1 MDYCVDSRVSQFL
14 FFWPGVMEM
23 LNSCPVPL
31 LASWALT
38 DLELNEHH
46 ILLQLVQLCEQLL
59 SHQQSSYVTV
69 NVADVCHRYTNKLSN
84 ILRSSEGGCVFQI
97 HFPGQVLQVSLTS
110 KKGIFF
116 FCLVVINILTSTI
129 LCGQRLGEEDASPTA
144 LPNPFAGIV
153 AGCPVLPGGVL
164 YWSICAE
171 RLPSCGLVPIRVC
184 KRPCS
189 HPTFLIRLQGCFSI
203 FLVSADAQP
212 ATGTEAAARWNKPLP
227 AKLHIFCCHDIK
239 WDALAFCV
247 HGCNKAEL
255 KASFRLM
262 ASKAKM
268 SFCSLDFL

>member
-31 LASWALT
+31 LASWVLT

-116 FCLVVINILTSTI
+116 F
-129 LCGQRLGEEDASPTA
+129 
-144 LPNPFAGIV
+144 
-153 AGCPVLPGGVL
+153 
-164 YWSICAE
+164 
-171 RLPSCGLVPIRVC
+171 LPSSDQHFDIH
-184 KRPCS
+184 
-189 HPTFLIRLQGCFSI
+189 HPVWSEVRGRRREPHC
-203 FLVSADAQP
+203 P
-212 ATGTEAAARWNKPLP
+212 AKPLCRYCRWLPCAPRWCFVLKHLCRKAAIVWPCPHPCVQEALLTPYLPYPSPGMFFHFPRLCWCP
-227 AKLHIFCCHDIK
+227 ACHRD
-239 WDALAFCV
+239 WGCSTLEQALASQTAYF
-247 HGCNKAEL
+247 L
-255 KASFRLM
+255 LPWY
-262 ASKAKM
+262 KM
-268 SFCSLDFL
+268 RCSGFLCTWL

>member
-1 MDYCVDSRVSQFL
+1 MDYCVASRVSQFL

-31 LASWALT
+31 LASWVLT

-171 RLPSCGLVPIRVC
+171 RLPSCGLVPIRGDGVQEALLTPYLPYPSPGMFFHFPRLC
-184 KRPCS
+184 WCPACHRDWGCS
-189 HPTFLIRLQGCFSI
+189 TLEQ
-203 FLVSADAQP
+203 
-212 ATGTEAAARWNKPLP
+212 
-227 AKLHIFCCHDIK
+227 
-239 WDALAFCV
+239 ALASQTAFF
-247 HGCNKAEL
+247 L
-255 KASFRLM
+255 LPWY
-262 ASKAKM
+262 KM
-268 SFCSLDFL
+268 RCSGFLCTWL